1 MTTNRSSN
9 LSRLGPPAPID
20 IKRHADQC
28 AICKSEDRQE
38 IENLF
43 LHWMSPGY
51 IVEQFRVR
59 SRMTLYRHMHATGLY
74 EYRRR
79 NLRSA
84 LDHLIENAASTAVSG
99 DCVIR
104 AIRAQSRL
112 SEDGR
117 WSEPVQR
124 VIVSRRPANFASSED
139 EPQDVLQRE
148 ILVDTPTHAQIPV
161 TSTKQTPEL
170 VSGRDKIDPSSEPT

>member
-20 IKRHADQC
+20 LTRHASKC
-28 AICKSEDRQE
+28 AICQSEDRQE
-38 IENLF
+38 IEHLF
-43 LHWMSPGY
+43 LHWISPGY

-59 SRMTLYRHMHATGLY
+59 SRMTLYRHVHATGLY

-84 LDHLIENAASTAVSG
+84 LDRLIENADSATVSG
-99 DCVIR
+99 DCIIR
-104 AIRAQSRL
+104 AIRAQSRV

-124 VIVSRRPANFASSED
+124 VVVSRGPLNFALPDGES
-139 EPQDVLQRE
+139 PDVLHRE
-148 ILVDTPTHAQIPV
+148 ILIDTPKRTEIPA
-161 TSTKQTPEL
+161 TSTKQTTG
-170 VSGRDKIDPSSEPT
+170 VDFVRDKIDPSTEPS

>member
-20 IKRHADQC
+20 INRHADQC
-28 AICKSEDRQE
+28 AICKSEHRQE

-43 LHWMSPGY
+43 LHWISPDY

-59 SRMTLYRHMHATGLY
+59 NRMTLYRHMHATGLY
-74 EYRRR
+74 EFRRR
-79 NLRSA
+79 NLRAA
-84 LDHLIENAASTAVSG
+84 LDHLIENAPSARVSG
-99 DCVIR
+99 DCIIR

-124 VIVSRRPANFASSED
+124 VIVSRRPASFVLPES

-148 ILVDTPTHAQIPV
+148 ILVETPTHAQIAV
-161 TSTKQTPEL
+161 TSTKQTPDL
-170 VSGRDKIDPSSEPT
+170 ISGRDKIDPPTEPT

>member
-9 LSRLGPPAPID
+9 LSRLGPSAPID

-38 IENLF
+38 IEYLF
-43 LHWMSPGY
+43 VHWISPGY
-51 IVEQFRVR
+51 IVEQFNVR
-59 SRMTLYRHMHATGLY
+59 NRMTLYRHMHATGLY
-74 EYRRR
+74 ELRRR

-84 LDHLIENAASTAVSG
+84 LDHLIEHAPSTTVSG
-99 DCVIR
+99 DCIIR

-124 VIVSRRPANFASSED
+124 VIVSRMPANFALPEG

-170 VSGRDKIDPSSEPT
+170 ISGRDKIDPPTDPM

>member
-20 IKRHADQC
+20 LTRHASKC
-28 AICKSEDRQE
+28 AICQSEDRQE

-43 LHWMSPGY
+43 LHWISPGY

-59 SRMTLYRHMHATGLY
+59 SRMTLYRHVHATGLY

-84 LDHLIENAASTAVSG
+84 LDRLIENADSATVSG
-99 DCVIR
+99 DCIIR
-104 AIRAQSRL
+104 AIRAQSRV

-124 VIVSRRPANFASSED
+124 VVVSRGPSKLRSPGWRVAGRPAQGNPDRYTE
-139 EPQDVLQRE
+139 
-148 ILVDTPTHAQIPV
+148 THRNPRNSNK
-161 TSTKQTPEL
+161 TNDRRRFCP
-170 VSGRDKIDPSSEPT
+170 